1 MISCKCNRRSRT
13 SFLLRLEDLEGRIAP
28 ASLIAIS
35 DASVVEGDSG
45 TVMMDFTV
53 TRTGGLAAPVTV
65 DYTTADGT
73 AVAGI
78 DYTAETGTVTIPAGA
93 TSATIAIPVAGNLV
107 LQPDRTFSVELT
119 GVEAGSTSFGFSTE
133 QPFSTAAGP
142 FSVAAGDFNG
152 DGRPDL
158 ATANTNASSVS
169 ILLNTTALGATTPS
183 FAPSQNIAT
192 GSSPVCLVA
201 GDFNLDNKPDLAVVD
216 QDSNVVSVFLN
227 TTVPGSATAIFAPR
241 QDFPTG
247 AGPAWAAVG
256 DFNGDG
262 KPDLAVDNQFSNTV
276 SVLVNTTAPG
286 ASTAS
291 FTAMQNLATGSM
303 PDSVAVGDF
312 NGDSRPDLVVAD
324 AGSNRVSVFL
334 NITTT
339 GSATTSF
346 SPRTDFGTNSAPDS
360 VAVGDINGDGMPD
373 LAVANFFSN
382 SVSVLLNT
390 AAPGSTT
397 PAFAAR
403 QDFATGSRPESVA
416 VGDLNGDGV
425 LDLAIANSSS
435 NSTSVLLNATAVG
448 AATSSFLPQQ
458 AFATETAPAAG
469 ALADYNGDG
478 TLDLAVANFR
488 SNTVSVLSNTWEP
501 GATITRASGVGTI
514 LDDDAP
520 ASIVPA
526 SGDNQRAILG
536 ATFANPLAAY
546 VFNASG
552 HVVQG
557 VSVTFAAPAD
567 GAASTFPDGA
577 ATLTVVTG
585 ADGLAMAPAPTANL
599 TAGSYIVTAQ
609 AAGLARAAE
618 YHLSNQY
625 NVDALYNPDQS
636 RRSGSTIPLKL
647 QLTDEAG
654 NVLGSADLLV
664 KALFVL
670 GQDGSVAPLTSPGN
684 SNPAELFR
692 YDPQT
697 GIYQFNLKTTG
708 YPPGKYTLYFQVSD
722 DTNLY
727 SLSFQV
733 S

>member
-1 MISCKCNRRSRT
+1 MLFRKRNRRPHP

-45 TVMMDFTV
+45 TVFMDFMV
-53 TRTGGLAAPVTV
+53 SRTGDLTAPVTV

-78 DYTAETGTVTIPAGA
+78 DYTAETGTVTIPGGA
-93 TSATIAIPVAGNLV
+93 TSAMIAIPVTGNLI

-119 GVEAGSTSFGFSTE
+119 GVQGGSTAFGFGTQ

-152 DGRPDL
+152 DGKPDL
-158 ATANTNASSVS
+158 ATANTNANTVS

-183 FAPSQNIAT
+183 FAPRYDFGTAA
-192 GSSPVCLVA
+192 SPVWLAV
-201 GDFNLDNKPDLAVVD
+201 GDFNLDGKPDLAIVE
-216 QDSNVVSVFLN
+216 QSSNDVSVLLN
-227 TTVPGSATAIFAPR
+227 NTVPGSDTPSFAPR
-241 QDFPTG
+241 QDFATG
-247 AGPAWAAVG
+247 AGPAAAVVG

-262 KPDLAVDNQFSNTV
+262 EPDLAVVNQFSNTV

-286 ASTAS
+286 ASIAS
-291 FTAMQNLATGSM
+291 FAAMQNFATGSL
-303 PDSVAVGDF
+303 PNSVAVGDF
-312 NGDSRPDLVVAD
+312 NGDGKPDLAVAD
-324 AGSNRVSVFL
+324 VGSDRVSVLL
-334 NITTT
+334 NTTT
-339 GSATTSF
+339 PGSATTSF

-360 VAVGDINGDGMPD
+360 VAVGDLNGDGMPD
-373 LAVANFFSN
+373 LAVTNFFSN

-390 AAPGSTT
+390 AAPGSTA
-397 PAFAAR
+397 PSFAAR

-448 AATSSFLPQQ
+448 AATASFVPQQ
-458 AFATETAPAAG
+458 AFATQTAPASV

-488 SNTVSVLSNTWEP
+488 SNTVSVLLNTSGP
-501 GATITRASGVGTI
+501 SATITRNTAVGTI

-546 VFNASG
+546 VFNANG
-552 HVVQG
+552 HLVQG
-557 VSVTFAAPAD
+557 VSVTFTAPAG
-567 GAASTFPDGA
+567 GASGTFPGGQESV
-577 ATLTVVTG
+577 TVVTD
-585 ADGLAMAPAPTANL
+585 ANGLAMAPALTANT

-609 AAGLARAAE
+609 AAGLATVAD
-618 YHLSNQY
+618 YQLSNLY
-625 NVDALYNPDQS
+625 SVEALYDLGQS
-636 RRSGSTIPLKL
+636 KQSGSTIPLKL
-647 QLTDEAG
+647 EITDDAG
-654 NVLGSADLLV
+654 DNLGSSDLLIQ
-664 KALFVL
+664 ALFVVD
-670 GQDGSVAPLTSPGN
+670 QDGNLAPLRSPGN
-684 SNPAELFR
+684 ANPANLFR
-692 YDPQT
+692 YDRQT
-697 GIYQFNLKTTG
+697 GAYQFNLKTTG
-708 YPPGKYTLYFQVSD
+708 YSPGLYTLYFQVGD
-722 DTNLY
+722 DSTLY
-727 SLSFQV
+727 SLSFEV